1 MAPMEDTEDCLGRIT
16 VGLTRSKTLTLLV
29 SPLDMMGLIGMA
41 QVIATIAMASKASE
55 EVSPP
60 GIGPS
65 TTPSWSYP
73 PRQSPTYFMTTKP
86 TSQRA
91 YDIDSF

>member
-1 MAPMEDTEDCLGRIT
+1 MAPHGRH
-16 VGLTRSKTLTLLV
+16 RRLLRPHHGWPHTIKILDSAV

-41 QVIATIAMASKASE
+41 QVIATIAHASKASE
-55 EVSPP
+55 EVPPP

-73 PRQSPTYFMTTKP
+73 PGNRQHIS
-86 TSQRA
+86 
-91 YDIDSF
+91 